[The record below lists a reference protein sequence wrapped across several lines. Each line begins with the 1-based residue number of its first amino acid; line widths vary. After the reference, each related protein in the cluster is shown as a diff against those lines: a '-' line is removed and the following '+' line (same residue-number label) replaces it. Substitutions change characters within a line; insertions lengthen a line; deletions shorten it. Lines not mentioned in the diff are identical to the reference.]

1 MPFISNTSAQ
11 REQMLAEIGL
21 TMDGLFDDIP
31 RQLMAEAFDLPRGL
45 SEQEAR
51 NRLTELAEKNATHL
65 TCFLGGGFYDH
76 FIPAAVDAIVS
87 RSEFYTA
94 YTPYQAEVSQGTLQT
109 IYEFQSLIAR
119 LTGMEIANASLY
131 DGGTALAEAV
141 LMANAINRRTQV
153 VVSGCTHPRR
163 VEVLRTYLR
172 ATGIEIKVS
181 GMAGGATDPDE
192 LRALVGPETS
202 CVVFDNPNFF
212 GVVEDGPSISEVAK
226 AAGAVLIVGADP
238 ISLGLLSAPSE
249 YGADLVIG
257 EGQCLGNR
265 LNFGGP
271 YLGFMATG
279 KKLIRKLPGRIVG
292 RTVDAD
298 GRTCFC
304 LTLQTR
310 EQHIRREKATSN
322 ICTNQALVAL
332 RAAVYLSWL
341 GKAGIEELARL
352 CLSKAVYARDALAA
366 SGFNLRFDRPF
377 FREFAVDVPGAAS
390 DYTRGLAEHGII
402 GGMPL
407 GWVHQ
412 DLSNSLLV
420 AFTEKRTREDIDRL
434 VDALA
439 AFAGKAGRP
448 NNIHLTR

>member
-1 MPFISNTSAQ
+1 MPDFVPRSRQ
-11 REQMLAEIGL
+11 EKEEMLEAIGAASFGDL
-21 TMDGLFDDIP
+21 LRDMPDSVRLD
-31 RQLMAEAFDLPRGL
+31 RALDLPPPL
-45 SEQEAR
+45 SEMEAKRFLRDLADR
-51 NRLTELAEKNATHL
+51 NADARRWVSFVGAGA
-65 TCFLGGGFYDH
+65 YDH
-76 FIPAAVDAIVS
+76 YVPSVVDHVAG
-87 RSEFYTA
+87 RPEFYTA

-109 IYEFQSLIAR
+109 IYEFQSLICR

-141 LMANAINRRTQV
+141 LMANAINRRKQV
-153 VVSGCTHPRR
+153 VVSGCAHPRR
-163 VEVLRTYLR
+163 VAVLRTYLR
-172 ATGIEIKVS
+172 ATGLEVKVV
-181 GMAGGATDPDE
+181 GTAAGFTDPDE

-202 CVVFDNPNFF
+202 CVVLENPNFF

-249 YGADLVIG
+249 YGADIVIG

-271 YLGFMATG
+271 YLGFMATA
-279 KKLIRKLPGRIVG
+279 KQSIRKLPGRIVG
-292 RTVDAD
+292 RTVDAE
-298 GRTCFC
+298 GRPCFC

-341 GKAGIEELARL
+341 GKAGIGELARL

-366 SGFNLRFDRPF
+366 SGFSLRFDRPF
-377 FREFAVDVPGAAS
+377 FREFVIDLPHAAE
-390 DYTRGLAEHGII
+390 DFTKGLAAQRIA

-407 GWVHQ
+407 GWVHP
-412 DLSNSLLV
+412 DLKNSLLL

-434 VDALA
+434 AGALA
-439 AFAGKAGRP
+439 ELAGKAGAVR
-448 NNIHLTR
+448 